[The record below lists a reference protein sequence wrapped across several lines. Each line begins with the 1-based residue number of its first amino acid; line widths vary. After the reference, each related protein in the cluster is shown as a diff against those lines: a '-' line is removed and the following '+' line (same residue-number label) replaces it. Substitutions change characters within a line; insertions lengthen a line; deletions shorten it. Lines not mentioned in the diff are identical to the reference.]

1 MKGQFF
7 ILTAVFIVFILY
19 SLFLY
24 LQQFSSMDVATYLY
38 SDEIILMRNL
48 FEKIH
53 ELNKSIETCAEFRY
67 FSKDF
72 LETVKN
78 SYKNKLIKLDYSIT
92 MINPCNN
99 IFSIDVFSPKINLSL
114 NFQINR
120 TK

>member
-19 SLFLY
+19 ALFLY
-24 LQQFSSMDVATYLY
+24 LQQFSSMDVAIYLY

-48 FEKIH
+48 FEKIY
-53 ELNKSIETCAEFRY
+53 ELNKSVETCAEFRY

-78 SYKNKLIKLDYSIT
+78 SYKDKLIRLDYNIT
-92 MINPCNN
+92 MANYCNN
-99 IFSIDVFSPKINLSL
+99 TFSIDVASPKINLSST
-114 NFQINR
+114 FQINR